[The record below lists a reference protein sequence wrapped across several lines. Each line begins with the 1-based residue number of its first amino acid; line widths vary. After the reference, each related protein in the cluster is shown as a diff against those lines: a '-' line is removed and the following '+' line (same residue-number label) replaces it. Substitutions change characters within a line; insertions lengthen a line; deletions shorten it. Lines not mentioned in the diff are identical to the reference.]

1 MSGAVR
7 DSGSRQ
13 RLIGAGRKFDQRDPL
28 DPAAVA
34 EFRDKSGTND
44 PRAKRAAPLRSNLID
59 FLPRRPQ
66 NSSLPLAVRLPSQHP
81 PPAAKRKSPVT
92 KSTRKPLADH
102 ALRWGAVF
110 NHPAIG
116 IVATDPEGRFLET
129 NRSFQRMT
137 GYTERELRRL
147 SVQDLSVDQDRE
159 TSRHQ
164 ITRLLK
170 SKSGPVEIEE
180 LYRRKD
186 GAVLWTRA
194 AVSLIRPGA
203 GRPQYLV
210 KVIEETGERRPTEK
224 YSLRQLRALMGRLET
239 EREEDRKRL
248 ARVVHDD
255 VGQALTW
262 IKMDLLRLLS
272 GARPGA
278 DTRAAN
284 AESLLKILD
293 QTLDMVFTLAAE
305 IRPGQLAQLA
315 QTLTIM
321 RTDLR
326 VLLLSSAG
334 RRGDQT
340 AEANSLLRL
349 LDGTAAAMY
358 GLAERVR
365 RGVLADFARSLR
377 SIRMGVV
384 SLFLTP
390 AGGSEEGQAKVDSLF
405 RLLDETSAAMQ
416 TMASDLRP
424 GVLDDLGLV
433 AAIEWAVGEFQTRSK
448 IRCSLSLPRTSL
460 AAHPERDTAVFRI
473 LQESLANIARHA
485 GASRVEINLTESKEL
500 LRLQV
505 HDNGRGISKAQL
517 SDPHSLRI
525 LGMRE
530 RAAIVGGRLI
540 VRSTPRKGTT
550 VSVSIP
556 GRTDNAQPEV
566 L

>member
-1 MSGAVR
+1 M
-7 DSGSRQ
+7 
-13 RLIGAGRKFDQRDPL
+13 
-28 DPAAVA
+28 
-34 EFRDKSGTND
+34 
-44 PRAKRAAPLRSNLID
+44 
-59 FLPRRPQ
+59 
-66 NSSLPLAVRLPSQHP
+66 
-81 PPAAKRKSPVT
+81 
-92 KSTRKPLADH
+92 PLADY

-110 NHPAIG
+110 KHPTIG
-116 IVATDPEGRFLET
+116 IAAINHQGRFLEA
-129 NRSFQRMT
+129 NRAFQRMT

-147 SVQDLSVDQDRE
+147 SVEDLSGDRNRE
-159 TSRHQ
+159 TSRKQ

-180 LYRRKD
+180 FYRRKD

-203 GRPQYLV
+203 GRPQYVV
-210 KVIEETGERRPTEK
+210 KVIEQIGERQPAEK

-278 DTRAAN
+278 DSRAAN
-284 AESLLKILD
+284 GESLLKILD

-305 IRPGQLAQLA
+305 IRPGLLAHLA
-315 QTLTIM
+315 HTLTIM

-340 AEANSLLRL
+340 AEADSLLKL

-358 GLAERVR
+358 GLAERVKG
-365 RGVLADFARSLR
+365 GVLADFARSLR

-384 SLFLTP
+384 SLLLTP
-390 AGGSEEGQAKVDSLF
+390 AGESDERQAKVDSLA
-405 RLLDETSAAMQ
+405 RLLDETLAAMQ
-416 TMASDLRP
+416 NIAADLRP

-433 AAIEWAVGEFQTRSK
+433 AAIEWAAGEFQMRSK
-448 IRCSLSLPRTSL
+448 IRCSLSLPRSPL
-460 AAHPERDTAVFRI
+460 GSNPERDTAIFRI
-473 LQESLANIARHA
+473 LQETLANIARHA
-485 GASRVEINLTESKEL
+485 GASRVEISLTQSKEL

-505 HDNGRGISKAQL
+505 HDNGRGISKAQI
-517 SDPHSLRI
+517 SDPHSLGI

-540 VRSTPRKGTT
+540 VRSARRKGTT
-550 VSVSIP
+550 VSVIIP
-556 GRTDNAQPEV
+556 SRTKNA
-566 L
+566 